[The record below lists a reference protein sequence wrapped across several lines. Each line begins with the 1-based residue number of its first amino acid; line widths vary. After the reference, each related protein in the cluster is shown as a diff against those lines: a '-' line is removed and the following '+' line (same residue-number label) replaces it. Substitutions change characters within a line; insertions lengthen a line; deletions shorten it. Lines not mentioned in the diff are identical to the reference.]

1 MPPAMQHVK
10 MFDFS
15 LDFLVRLHLIGKMPH
30 ICFRVIRIYV
40 EYIHEMGIA
49 RHFEVFS
56 QYLVKMYRE
65 LESSPSLYLAFL
77 HVI

>member
-1 MPPAMQHVK
+1 MQNVR

-15 LDFLVRLHLIGKMPH
+15 LYFLVGLHLSGQMTR
-30 ICFRVIRIYV
+30 ICFHVICIYF

-56 QYLVKMYRE
+56 QYLVKMYRD
-65 LESSPSLYLAFL
+65 LEFPTLYLAYLAFL
-77 HVI
+77 RVI

>member
-1 MPPAMQHVK
+1 MRHVG

-15 LDFLVRLHLIGKMPH
+15 LYSLVGLHLAGH
-30 ICFRVIRIYV
+30 ICFQVICICF
-40 EYIHEMGIA
+40 EYIHEMGSA

-65 LESSPSLYLAFL
+65 LESSPLYLAFL
-77 HVI
+77 QVI

>member
-1 MPPAMQHVK
+1 MQKVR

-15 LDFLVRLHLIGKMPH
+15 LYFLVGLHLASQMTY
-30 ICFRVIRIYV
+30 ICFQVICIYF
-40 EYIHEMGIA
+40 EYIHEMGSA

-65 LESSPSLYLAFL
+65 LEFLTVFLAFL